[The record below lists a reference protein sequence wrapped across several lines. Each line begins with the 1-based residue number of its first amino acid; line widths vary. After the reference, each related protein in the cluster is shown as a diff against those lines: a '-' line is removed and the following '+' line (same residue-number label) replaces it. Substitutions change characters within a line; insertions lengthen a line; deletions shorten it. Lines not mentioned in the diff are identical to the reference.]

1 MRAAVKTATVE
12 AATTM
17 KAGTAIEAAAPVEAA
32 RTSVRATVR
41 LRISDSD
48 TAKKRKCRDTSHCE
62 FSHRR
67 PSYSKASFAPDQ
79 ATSPGHLGS

>member
-1 MRAAVKTATVE
+1 ME

-17 KAGTAIEAAAPVEAA
+17 KARTAMEAAAPVEAA
-32 RTSVRATVR
+32 SASLPTAMH

-62 FSHRR
+62 FSHQR